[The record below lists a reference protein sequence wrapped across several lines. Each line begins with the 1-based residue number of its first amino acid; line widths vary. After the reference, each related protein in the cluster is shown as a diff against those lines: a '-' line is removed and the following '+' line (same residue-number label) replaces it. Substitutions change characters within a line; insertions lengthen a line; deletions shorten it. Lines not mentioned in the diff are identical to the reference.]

1 MRKTSGKTPKRRS
14 TASTRKPA
22 RSRARAGTAAAT
34 VSSEQL
40 RTSAEHVRSALGRV
54 PSTRRAVPLRELEL
68 GDTLI
73 PLKALQVAEELLRE
87 QANGQD
93 PDVLVLGEEITA
105 QDAANMLGVSRT
117 HLNALLERERIP
129 HTKTRGGHRRIPA
142 SAVFDYKYRRDA
154 AQAAMREA
162 MQAGE
167 PLADED

>member
-1 MRKTSGKTPKRRS
+1 MRKTP
-14 TASTRKPA
+14 RKPPKPRSPTPA
-22 RSRARAGTAAAT
+22 RKATVGASRARAATA
-34 VSSEQL
+34 SSEQL
-40 RTSAEHVRSALGRV
+40 RTSAERVRSALGRMS
-54 PSTRRAVPLRELEL
+54 PTRRAVTLQEL
-68 GDTLI
+68 GLGDALI

-129 HTKTRGGHRRIPA
+129 HTKTTGGHRRIPA

-154 AQAAMREA
+154 AHVAMREA

-167 PLADED
+167 HLADED